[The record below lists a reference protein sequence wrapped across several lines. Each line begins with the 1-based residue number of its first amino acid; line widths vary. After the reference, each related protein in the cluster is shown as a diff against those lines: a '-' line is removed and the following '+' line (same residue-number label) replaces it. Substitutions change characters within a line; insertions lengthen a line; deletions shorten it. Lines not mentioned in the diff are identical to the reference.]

1 VAGLTDAR
9 RELLLEAVAG
19 QGRYPG
25 LDGGA
30 RAGFGHD
37 HYFAD
42 RPPAFYPEA
51 CAHAARALVALGR
64 RDSALLALDSLLGSQ
79 VPGGGWGL
87 PWTWG
92 RFTAEKVGFASTTA
106 VAVHAFLD
114 AGLDPPEEA
123 LDAVSFNP
131 HAYAFQHG
139 VVHLESG
146 VWNGVAQVYGALCR
160 AGRAPRRLPEH
171 LRELRHWTWHGM
183 VAYSTEKPH
192 WFEQHQC
199 MVAEGLMQ
207 VGASLPTRRPWCAPA
222 HPPSVSVW
230 DAREAEAI
238 AREAS
243 CAGEA
248 ARLAEEILVASR
260 EHLLTEEGRG
270 RVAVARPDDMYS
282 GYLALF
288 AWCYAEHGQLQ
299 FADAIEETLWD
310 GYWTDD
316 YGFTTQRGG
325 ALPSARMNAWVCS
338 CLARRRRS

>member
-1 VAGLTDAR
+1 VSAVAGISEHR
-9 RELLLEAVAG
+9 RELLLNAVDW
-19 QGRYPG
+19 QGRWPG

-30 RAGFGHD
+30 RAGFGLD

-51 CAHAARALVALGR
+51 CAHAARALVALGH

-92 RFTAEKVGFASTTA
+92 KFTAEKVGFASTTA

-123 LDAVSFNP
+123 LDAISFNP

-146 VWNGVAQVYGALCR
+146 VWNGVVHLESGVWNGVAQVCGALCR
-160 AGRAPRRLPEH
+160 AGRAPRGLPEH
-171 LRELRHWTWHGM
+171 LRELRRWMWHGM
-183 VAYSTEKPH
+183 VAYSTENPH

-199 MVAEGLMQ
+199 MVAEGLHH
-207 VGASLPTRRPWCAPA
+207 VGGP
-222 HPPSVSVW
+222 
-230 DAREAEAI
+230 REAEAI
-238 AREAS
+238 PREAS
-243 CAGEA
+243 VAAEA
-248 ARLAEEILVASR
+248 ARLGEEILVASR
-260 EHLLTEEGRG
+260 EHLLTVEGGG
-270 RVAVARPDDMYS
+270 RVAVARADDMYS

-299 FADAIEETLWD
+299 FADAIEETLW
-310 GYWTDD
+310 GRYWTDD
-316 YGFTTQRGG
+316 HGFTTQPGG
-325 ALPSARMNAWVCS
+325 VLPSVRMNAWVCS